1 MDVLTKNVYQRRV
14 SSFIFF
20 YFHRSFGKERY
31 AHMQGLPNI
40 VVHRE
45 LIQLAVSVKRYISSP
60 ENGLE
65 MVMISLVLWI
75 LTQNTEENVSH
86 SLVNHRIV
94 CIVVPA
100 F

>member
-1 MDVLTKNVYQRRV
+1 MGWKTFVPII
-14 SSFIFF
+14 SFFF
-20 YFHRSFGKERY
+20 
-31 AHMQGLPNI
+31 
-40 VVHRE
+40 RE

-86 SLVNHRIV
+86 RLIV
-94 CIVVPA
+94 GLL
-100 F
+100 